1 MNTDLGG
8 VNATS
13 PALDSPPLDSP
24 PFKDG
29 PSQNRIEVDRR
40 RRTSDAASESAY
52 ADGSTID
59 LSADPTV
66 PPGQPEDE
74 GERRQHAW
82 LPWALW
88 LSFLA
93 LASGTLLS
101 WQSQDLYRPVGDE
114 PHYLVIADGIVT
126 DRTFEQTVTYERE
139 FTDQV
144 IYPGG
149 LAPAGSTAV
158 PENTHA
164 VVGPN
169 GLFNVHNI
177 GLPLAIALPWA
188 IGGVLA
194 TKLLLVALMS
204 LVVPLTWR
212 AAGLFTHETWIR
224 AISTVAIAFSL
235 PFLLGANQI
244 FPDLPG
250 GVLALIG
257 IDRVL
262 ALAHTRRREQGT
274 PGARVESRT
283 SSANRTWNRLGPDA
297 LAVVAIAYL
306 PWLQIK
312 FTAAALLVTGA
323 LALEWW
329 RAGRSMPAIV
339 GRLAPLGLSL
349 GLLAA
354 YNSYAFGK
362 ASGPYTDGALQ
373 VSVHSMAVLAG
384 LHLDR
389 AQGLLIQN
397 PVYLVGL
404 LFAIPFIRRDWLPGA
419 LVVLA
424 YASFVVPNALHPAWY
439 GGTSFAGRFFWS
451 GAVVATPAV
460 AFGLVR
466 LAELSRRA
474 WFAAIGVS
482 VVATAITWGGSLVGI
497 SDLYNRNPDL
507 EYQSMF
513 PAGDRFL
520 PAFRDPDLAFR
531 LAVNLTFL
539 ALAVGLLLLGFVGSK
554 RFRLAS
560 GAVVGVW
567 LALVAAAGMA
577 GPYEEEGPLRWTAS
591 QLPGDIGAVD
601 GEHRTATSA
610 DGAGFVSFGP
620 FVGLWLEEYEYTIE
634 VDADRA
640 DSEPVGVVEVMSSQ
654 TGTVLVTREVLS
666 TPPGE
671 PLAIT
676 GRFTVPDELDDH
688 LLEVRTYFNGEGELT
703 VRSLEL
709 DEVSADG

>member
-1 MNTDLGG
+1 MNADLGG
-8 VNATS
+8 VNTAS
-13 PALDSPPLDSP
+13 PPLDSPPLDSP
-24 PFKDG
+24 PLNDAPG
-29 PSQNRIEVDRR
+29 WEHVETNDR
-40 RRTSDAASESAY
+40 RRTSDAAS
-52 ADGSTID
+52 T
-59 LSADPTV
+59 SADIAGDHITRSTDPAV
-66 PPGQPEDE
+66 PPRKPADD
-74 GERRQHAW
+74 GERRGNAW

-88 LSFLA
+88 LGFLA
-93 LASGTLLS
+93 LATGTLLS
-101 WQSQDLYRPVGDE
+101 WQSQELYRPVGDE
-114 PHYLVIADGIVT
+114 PHYLVIADGIVA
-126 DRTFEQTVTYERE
+126 DRTFEQTATYERE

-169 GLFNVHNI
+169 GLFNVHNV
-177 GLPLAIALPWA
+177 GLPLVIALPWA

-204 LVVPLTWR
+204 AVVPLTWR
-212 AAGLFTHETWIR
+212 AAGRYTDEPWIR
-224 AISTVAIAFSL
+224 AISTIAIAYSL

-250 GVLALIG
+250 GVLALVG

-262 ALAHTRRREQGT
+262 TLAQVRRSD
-274 PGARVESRT
+274 PGSLDARVEPAT
-283 SSANRTWNRLGPDA
+283 SFARRTWNRFGADA
-297 LAVVAIAYL
+297 LAVAAIAYL

-312 FTAAALLVTGA
+312 FTAAAMLVAGA
-323 LALEWW
+323 LALEWR
-329 RAGRSMPAIV
+329 RAGRSMPAIM

-389 AQGLLIQN
+389 AQGLLVQN

-404 LFAIPFIRRDWLPGA
+404 LFVIPFVRRDWLPGA

-424 YASFVVPNALHPAWY
+424 YASFVVPNALHPVWY
-439 GGTSFAGRFFWS
+439 GGTAFAGRFFWS
-451 GAVVATPAV
+451 GAVVAAPAV

-474 WFAAIGVS
+474 WFVVVGVS
-482 VVATAITWGGSLVGI
+482 VTATTITWGGFLIGI
-497 SDLYNRNPDL
+497 SDIYNRNPNL

-513 PAGDRFL
+513 PIGDRFL

-531 LAVNLTFL
+531 LGVNLTFL
-539 ALAVGLLLLGFVGSK
+539 AFAVGLLLLGLVGSK
-554 RFRLAS
+554 RFRLAAS
-560 GAVVGVW
+560 AVVGVW
-567 LALVAAAGMA
+567 VVLLAATGLA
-577 GPYEEEGPLRWTAS
+577 GPYEEEGPLRWSAS
-591 QLPGDIGAVD
+591 QLPGDVGAVD
-601 GEHRTATSA
+601 GEFRTATSA
-610 DGAGFVSFGP
+610 DGPGFVSYGP
-620 FVGLWLEEYEYTIE
+620 FVGLWLEEYEYTME
-634 VDADRA
+634 VEADR
-640 DSEPVGVVEVMSSQ
+640 DGTEPVGVVEVMSSQ
-654 TGTVLVTREVLS
+654 TGTVLVTHDVLS

-671 PLAIT
+671 PLVIS

-688 LLEVRTYFNGEGELT
+688 LLEVRAYFNGEGELT

-709 DEVSADG
+709 DEVSAGR